1 MAEGVGFPWAGPR
14 CYVMASPKRN
24 AARTRHDDRTKVLHP
39 TEYRVSS
46 LGGFG
51 GGGGIRTHGAFQ
63 HFSFQD

>member
-1 MAEGVGFPWAGPR
+1 
-14 CYVMASPKRN
+14 
-24 AARTRHDDRTKVLHP
+24 
-39 TEYRVSS
+39 